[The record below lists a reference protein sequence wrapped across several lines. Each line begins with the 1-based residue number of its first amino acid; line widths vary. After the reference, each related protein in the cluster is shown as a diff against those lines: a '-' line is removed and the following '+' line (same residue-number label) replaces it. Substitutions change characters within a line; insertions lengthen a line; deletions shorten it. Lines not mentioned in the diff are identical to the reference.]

1 VSATDP
7 PTYRRMDGRYANPWP
22 DSAPSGT
29 LLAMLKW
36 QWQRIRYGRP
46 AAPARFELPAT
57 IPRIALPRTRE
68 DECRITWLGQSGFL
82 VQSGSINL
90 LTDPL
95 LSRRASPFKWI
106 GPARYVDAALSV
118 DALPPI
124 DAVLL
129 SHDHYDH
136 LDVPTIK
143 ALLTRFGSDLPIY
156 TPLGYGDWFERLGAR
171 NVNEA
176 EWWQS
181 LALPNTAAELF
192 CLPAQHWC
200 RRGLDMGQRLWCSW
214 LIRAQPFSVYFCGD
228 SGYCPAFRE
237 ISARVGS
244 PDIALMPIGAYEP
257 RWFMK
262 PAHMNPE
269 EAVQAFMEL
278 GARDFVAMHWGTF
291 RLTDEP
297 MLEPPIRLRNAWAA
311 QRLPPDRLHV
321 PAHGETLRWKA
332 T

>member
-7 PTYRRMDGRYANPWP
+7 LTYRRINGRYANPWP

-29 LLAMLKW
+29 PLAMLKW
-36 QWQRIRYGRP
+36 QWQRIWHGRA
-46 AAPARFELPAT
+46 AAPNRTQLPVATPDIARPHAQ
-57 IPRIALPRTRE
+57 P

-82 VQSGSINL
+82 IQLGTINL
-90 LTDPL
+90 LADPL
-95 LSRRASPFKWI
+95 LSRRASPFKHI

-118 DALPPI
+118 AELPAI

-136 LDVPTIK
+136 LDVPTLK
-143 ALLTRFGSDLPIY
+143 ALIGRFGGALPIF
-156 TPLGYGDWFERLGAR
+156 TPLGYRDWFQKLGAA

-181 LALPNTAAELF
+181 LKVENTDVELT

-200 RRGLDMGQRLWCSW
+200 RRGLDMGERLWCSW
-214 LIRAQPFSVYFCGD
+214 LMRGQQHSVYFCGD
-228 SGYCPAFRE
+228 SGYCPAFRD
-237 ISARVGS
+237 IGGRMA

-269 EAVQAFMEL
+269 EAVQAFVEL
-278 GARDFVAMHWGTF
+278 GAREFVAMHWGTF

-297 MLEPPIRLRNAWAA
+297 MLEPPVRLRQAWLE
-311 QRLPPDRLHV
+311 QQLPLERLHI
-321 PAHGETLRWKA
+321 PAHGETIKWRA
-332 T
+332 R